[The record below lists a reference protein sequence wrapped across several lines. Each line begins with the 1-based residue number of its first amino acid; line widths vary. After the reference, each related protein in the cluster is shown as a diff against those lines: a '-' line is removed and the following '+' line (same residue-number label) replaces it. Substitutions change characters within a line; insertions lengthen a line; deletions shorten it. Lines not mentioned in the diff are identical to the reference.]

1 MDLSG
6 CWTDTPPITYEHGGA
21 VLTAAINLNGKVRV
35 KSLKCINSITTR
47 PAFYLSCDDNFF
59 PIFGNR
65 NCHCLSAPFSSI
77 DKLASFF
84 MNIMYTADIRMK

>member
-35 KSLKCINSITTR
+35 KSLKCINSITAR
-47 PAFYLSCDDNFF
+47 LAFYLSYEDNFF
-59 PIFGNR
+59 PIFRNR
-65 NCHCLSAPFSSI
+65 NCQIVGVLLF
-77 DKLASFF
+77 LALTNLLRFF
-84 MNIMYTADIRMK
+84 MNIM